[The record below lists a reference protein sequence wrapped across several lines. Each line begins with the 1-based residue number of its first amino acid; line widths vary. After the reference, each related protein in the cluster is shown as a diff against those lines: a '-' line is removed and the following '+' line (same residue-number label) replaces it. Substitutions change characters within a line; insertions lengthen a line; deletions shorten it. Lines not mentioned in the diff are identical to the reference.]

1 MGLSAAPPFVL
12 LSISF
17 APPPEPAV
25 DAPFSRIAVIG
36 AGAIGGVT
44 ACRLAAAHPD
54 LQIACKNPE
63 IVQLAR
69 GPGLHVFSPAG
80 HSRVRLNAVAQIE
93 DLAGPLEVVFLATKA
108 MDTADASRRLL
119 PLLTPEAAV
128 VSLQNGICEEE
139 LATVLGPERVVG
151 CVVGWGASHHGPG
164 DLEITSPGEFVVG
177 EWGRPAGERLRV
189 IQRMLQAVVPT
200 RITENILGEL
210 YAKLIINAC
219 INSLGVLTG
228 QPLGRLLASRR
239 ARNLFTG
246 VMREAMAVAQALGI
260 KVAPGGGGRLDYY
273 RFLANRG
280 AWGEF
285 CRHLTICLVGL
296 KYRRIRSSSLQS
308 IERGRPSEIP
318 FLNGYICR
326 RGLQAGVPTPLNQA
340 IVDLV
345 AQIEEGLCPIAPAN
359 LRAPALAVY

>member
-1 MGLSAAPPFVL
+1 MS
-12 LSISF
+12 
-17 APPPEPAV
+17 EPW
-25 DAPFSRIAVIG
+25 SRIAVIG

-54 LQIACKNPE
+54 LQIACKHHE
-63 IVQLAR
+63 IVRLAQ
-69 GPGLHVFSPAG
+69 GPGMRISSVAG
-80 HSRVRLNAVAQIE
+80 QRRVRLNAVAQIE

-108 MDTADASRRLL
+108 AEAKDAARRLL
-119 PLLTPEAAV
+119 PLLTPESAV

-139 LATVLGPERVVG
+139 LAQVLGPQRVVG
-151 CVVGWGASHHGPG
+151 CVVGWGATHHGPA
-164 DLEITSPGEFVVG
+164 DLEITSPGEFVIG
-177 EWGRPAGERLRV
+177 EWGRPAGERLRA

-200 RITENILGEL
+200 RTSENILGEL

-228 QPLGRLLASRR
+228 QPLGRLLASHR

-246 VMREAMAVAQALGI
+246 VMREAMAVAQALDI
-260 KVAPGGGGRLDYY
+260 KVEPGGGGRLDYY
-273 RFLANRG
+273 RFLADRG
-280 AWGEF
+280 LWGELY
-285 CRHLTICLVGL
+285 RHLLICLVGL

-326 RGLQAGVPTPLNQA
+326 RGQEAGVPTPLNQA
-340 IVDLV
+340 IMDLV
-345 AQIEEGLCPIAPAN
+345 AQIEDGTCPIAPAN
-359 LRAPALAVY
+359 LRAPALAAY